1 MKTRSKVAVVLL
13 VLLAGLV
20 AIPVIGCVRENR
32 QLRAERAREHSLVH
46 VGQNLGEAQGTLR
59 QRGYRFQS
67 ATPTE
72 YLDYHQ
78 LLVIIGDTT
87 PSRLDTLFYVIG
99 GGNPLRTESSYVVMA
114 ASPDGVIT
122 AIE

>member
-32 QLRAERAREHSLVH
+32 QLRFE
-46 VGQNLGEAQGTLR
+46 
-59 QRGYRFQS
+59 S

-72 YLDYHQ
+72 YLAYQQ